1 MRKSEQFKRVIM
13 FFDSLVLIAAVAFS
27 FGYVWNSYYNET
39 VIDNPFWYYGNIL
52 LTVVYA
58 AVYIL
63 FSRSFSGFRV
73 GYLRPLGLIGS
84 QIISIVCTNA
94 ITYIQISLIGRGFL
108 PIVRMLLLTE
118 AQCLAAIFW
127 AILSTFIY
135 RKIFPA
141 RKMIVVYGN
150 KDAGAL
156 VVKMSERMDKYIIC
170 SSVSSDESIEDI
182 KAKILEYE
190 AVIICDVPPEKR
202 SKILKFTFEKSIRT
216 YIVPKI
222 SDIIVRGADEFHM
235 FDTPLLLARNQGLSF
250 EQKLLK
256 RICDIVFSLI
266 GIVVALPFMIII
278 AIAIMAYDRGPA
290 LYAQNRL
297 TANGKVFKLY
307 KFRSMITDA
316 EKDGVARLAADGD
329 DRITPVGRFIRKC
342 RLDEL
347 PQLFNILSGDMSFVG
362 PRPERPEIA
371 QELEKTMPEFSFR
384 LKVKAGLTGFAQVFG
399 KYNTTPYDKLKL
411 DLMYIERH
419 SLVLDF
425 RIMLMTLRT
434 VFVPD
439 SAEGVKETIPLI
451 ADDED
456 ENAGKDND
464 RSL

>member
-1 MRKSEQFKRVIM
+1 M
-13 FFDSLVLIAAVAFS
+13 FADSLVLVAAIAGS
-27 FGYVWNSYYNET
+27 FGYVWLNYYNSA

-52 LTVVYA
+52 LTLVYA

-84 QIISIVCTNA
+84 QMISIICTNA

-118 AQCLAAIFW
+118 FDVIVAIFW
-127 AILSTFIY
+127 SIASTFIY
-135 RKIFPA
+135 RRIFPA

-170 SSVSSDESIEDI
+170 SSISSDESLEDI
-182 KAKILEYE
+182 KEKISEYE

-202 SKILKFTFEKSIRT
+202 SKLLKFTFERSIRT
-216 YIVPKI
+216 YIAPKI
-222 SDIIVRGADEFHM
+222 SDIIIRGADEFHM

-250 EQKLLK
+250 EQKFFK
-256 RICDIVFSLI
+256 RLFDIVFSLI
-266 GIVVALPFMIII
+266 GIVISLPFMIVI
-278 AIAIMAYDRGPA
+278 AVAIKLYDRGPVI
-290 LYAQNRL
+290 YTQKRL
-297 TANGKVFKLY
+297 TTNGKVFKLY

-329 DRITPVGRFIRKC
+329 NRITPVGKVIRKC

-347 PQLFNILSGDMSFVG
+347 PQFFNIFMGDMSFVG

-371 QELEKTMPEFSFR
+371 RKLEKTMPEFSFR

-419 SLVLDF
+419 SLLLDF

-434 VFVPD
+434 MFVPD
-439 SAEGVKETIPLI
+439 SAEGVKEPVQTEPT
-451 ADDED
+451 DDKSGE
-456 ENAGKDND
+456 A
-464 RSL
+464 